1 MTKST
6 FVLSSIVCGTL
17 FAFALAAQE
26 PYDISGIPGPR
37 GVYYHAASG
46 WVSLTPTVLLPFDD
60 GRPVALEVLNV
71 GSDHT
76 TTQLPGSHSGIR
88 IGNDSRPVFYLHDIS
103 PNDMHLVRATE
114 KYDRREVRM
123 HISRYFR
130 EWAQLESKDVT
141 DFDIVAVNGDV
152 VVIRPT
158 ADLKTGEYV
167 LDALMGPQYRW
178 LKLGFDFSIV
188 GTREGSF

>member
-1 MTKST
+1 MTRSP
-6 FVLSSIVCGTL
+6 FILSLIACGTL
-17 FAFALAAQE
+17 FAFASAAQE
-26 PYDISGIPGPR
+26 PYDISGIPAPR

-76 TTQLPGSHSGIR
+76 TAQLPGSRSAAR

-103 PNDMHLVRATE
+103 PDDMHLMRATR

-130 EWAQLESKDVT
+130 EWAHAQDKDVT

-152 VVIRPT
+152 VVIRPS
-158 ADLKTGEYV
+158 ADLKPGEYV
-167 LDALMGPQYRW
+167 LAALMGPEYRW
-178 LKLGFDFSIV
+178 LKLGFDFSLV
-188 GTREGSF
+188 GAKDGSF